1 MSMVPKTLMKVLQ
14 KTVPETFPEA
24 TQIRV
29 TCSDD
34 NWTGVEIT
42 QKGDTTVMSVEA
54 MRAVLKQQYNG
65 AYKWVNRVNQMSEA
79 QVIAVYKRMQ
89 GSGQLK
95 N

>member
-1 MSMVPKTLMKVLQ
+1 MSI
-14 KTVPETFPEA
+14 E
-24 TQIRV
+24 
-29 TCSDD
+29 S
-34 NWTGVEIT
+34 
-42 QKGDTTVMSVEA
+42 

-79 QVIAVYKRMQ
+79 QIIAVYKRMQ